1 MLQVIGLHAGYKDLV
16 ALRDVS
22 LEVGEGEFVGIV
34 GANAAGKT
42 TLARA
47 ITGLIRPL
55 SGEIRWEGR
64 GITSVAPH
72 RRPELGLTM
81 VPEGRA
87 LFGFMTVRENL
98 ELGATNHRAHSIL
111 RTNIERVFDLFPV
124 LRERRNLPA
133 RSLSGG
139 QQQMLALARA
149 LMAEPRLLILD
160 EPSVGLAPKI
170 VGEIYELLHEI
181 FQGKT
186 SILLI
191 EQDVSRCLKAV
202 QRAYVIAQGRVVLKG
217 SSDALLRSD
226 AVRRAYLGA

>member
-1 MLQVIGLHAGYKDLV
+1 MLEVVGLSAGYGDVV
-16 ALRDVS
+16 ALREVS
-22 LEVGEGEFVGIV
+22 LAIRDGEFVGVV

-47 ITGLIRPL
+47 ITGLITPWH
-55 SGEIRWEGR
+55 GEVRWEGR
-64 GITSVAPH
+64 SIDIVPAH
-72 RRPELGLTM
+72 RRPELGVSM

-98 ELGATNHRAHSIL
+98 ELGATNRRA
-111 RTNIERVFDLFPV
+111 RERMKANLERMFELFPI
-124 LRERRNLPA
+124 LRERADVPA

-139 QQQMLALARA
+139 QQQMVAVARA

-170 VGEIYELLHEI
+170 VSEIYGLLHRI
-181 FQGKT
+181 FEGQT

-191 EQDVSRCLKAV
+191 EQDVRRCLKAV
-202 QRAYVIAQGRVVLKG
+202 QRAYVLAQGRVVLEG
-217 SSDALLRSD
+217 DAQDLVNSPE
-226 AVRRAYLGA
+226 VRRAYLGL

>member
-1 MLQVIGLHAGYKDLV
+1 MLEVVGLSAGYGDVV
-16 ALRDVS
+16 ALR
-22 LEVGEGEFVGIV
+22 EVALAVRDGEFVGVV
-34 GANAAGKT
+34 GANAAGKS

-47 ITGLIRPL
+47 ITGLVAPW

-64 GITSVAPH
+64 PINAVPAH
-72 RRPELGLTM
+72 RRPELGLAM

-98 ELGATNHRAHSIL
+98 ELGATNPRARERIS
-111 RTNIERVFDLFPV
+111 TNLEQMFELFPI
-124 LRERRNLPA
+124 LRERAEVPA

-139 QQQMLALARA
+139 QQQMVALARA

-170 VGEIYELLHEI
+170 VGEIYDLLHKI
-181 FQGKT
+181 FQGRT

-191 EQDVSRCLKAV
+191 EQDVRRCLRAV
-202 QRAYVIAQGRVVLKG
+202 QRAYVMAQGRVVLEG
-217 SSDALLRSD
+217 SAEELANSDE
-226 AVRRAYLGA
+226 VRRAYLGL